1 MAKDHPETLYG
12 YEPGKKEAEQKGAS
26 ALSKKTPTLDVHG
39 EKDSRFTKGN
49 SEK

>member
-1 MAKDHPETLYG
+1 MAKDSGRPKELYG
-12 YEPGKKEAEQKGAS
+12 YEPGKEEAISKGSS

-49 SEK
+49 